1 LQDEISA
8 PPPPSALSIRS
19 LPLERS
25 RATAIVEGA
34 VERIALNAGPIDPP
48 SKCQHVPGLRSNHKV
63 LFIDRAFHTAR
74 LIRSFE
80 MTFDHKSLLL
90 KFQVLRGG
98 CSVRILAV
106 QSPLA
111 GNYNRH
117 KSERAISL
125 ARPRPLCSDFRR
137 SGSDSRSQRLSSRN
151 HSAPTSDSP
160 CFYLIL
166 LRSHSLQELLIA
178 VRLQLPGPS
187 LVADS
192 RRPPFVR
199 SLLLEDHSSSESNT
213 TLQQWQC

>member
-1 LQDEISA
+1 MQDEISA

-160 CFYLIL
+160 CFYLT
-166 LRSHSLQELLIA
+166 
-178 VRLQLPGPS
+178 LP
-187 LVADS
+187 
-192 RRPPFVR
+192 
-199 SLLLEDHSSSESNT
+199 
-213 TLQQWQC
+213 